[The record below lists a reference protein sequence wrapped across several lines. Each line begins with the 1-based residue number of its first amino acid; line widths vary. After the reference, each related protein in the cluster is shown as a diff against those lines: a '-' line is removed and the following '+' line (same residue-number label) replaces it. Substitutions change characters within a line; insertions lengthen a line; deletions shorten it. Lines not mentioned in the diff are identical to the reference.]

1 MSNNKNIKK
10 NIVKITSIILC
21 LFLSTSLL
29 MTVLFI
35 SIGANLSYKSLN
47 KYIVLSGYSRNLSD
61 KILDKLYNIAD
72 INHIPHEIFDDF
84 IDASFMTNDIYEYI
98 ISMSQNNK
106 DNNNIIKLNNKKEE
120 LAEKIKNYALNNM
133 ELTEGQ
139 IQNLDKNT
147 DELVDECVLIYQ
159 NNMKSVFLEKLYSYS
174 TILNKY
180 FILVSVVL
188 IVIDVL
194 IYIILIIIQK
204 WKHRGYRYNLYSLTS
219 CEIIMVVSVLYLLA
233 NNIINRL
240 AIVSKELYNLVVVV
254 LNGVLGGIYI
264 FIIVFAILIAL
275 SAVLYKSK
283 KNNVIS

>member
-21 LFLSTSLL
+21 FLLSTSLL
-29 MTVLFI
+29 MTVLFV
-35 SIGANLSYKSLN
+35 SIGANLSHKSLN

-61 KILDKLYNIAD
+61 KISDKLYNIAD

-84 IDASFMTNDIYEYI
+84 VDSSFMTNDIYEYI
-98 ISMSQNNK
+98 IAMSENNK
-106 DNNNIIKLNNKKEE
+106 DNKNIIKLNNKKEE

-139 IQNLDKNT
+139 MQNLDKNT

-159 NNMKSVFLEKLYSYS
+159 NNMKSVFLEKLYDYS
-174 TILNKY
+174 NILNKY
-180 FILVSVVL
+180 FILISVTL
-188 IVIDVL
+188 
-194 IYIILIIIQK
+194 ILIDAVIYVTLIFIQK

-219 CEIIMVVSVLYLLA
+219 CEIVMVVSVLYLLV

-240 AIVSKELYNLVVVV
+240 AIVSKELYNFVVVV

-275 SAVLYKSK
+275 TAVLYKSK
-283 KNNVIS
+283 KNNVM